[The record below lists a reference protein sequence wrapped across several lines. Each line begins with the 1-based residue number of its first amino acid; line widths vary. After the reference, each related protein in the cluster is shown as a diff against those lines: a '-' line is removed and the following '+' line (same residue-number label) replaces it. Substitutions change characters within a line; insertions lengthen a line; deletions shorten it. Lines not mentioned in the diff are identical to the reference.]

1 MITMNLNEQKILNM
15 IIDDIIFNN
24 TDGESVLM
32 GHNRYTIFMYLPKEY
47 LCKYINDLIEV
58 QVNRNIQNMSSVTVI
73 NTNLNLDNLP
83 NMEIN
88 KRFKKLELL
97 YIDNNLVH
105 IKFENTSNELPVYF
119 FNDEIQEILKEAIK
133 NYKPK
138 LKTQPKEENI
148 SWWRKFILKNN

>member
-1 MITMNLNEQKILNM
+1 MIIMNLNEQKILNM
-15 IIDDIIFNN
+15 IVDDIVFDS
-24 TDGESVLM
+24 TDGEVILM
-32 GHNRYTIFMYLPKEY
+32 GHNRYTIFMQLPKEY
-47 LCKYINDLIEV
+47 LCKYINDLIEI
-58 QVNRNIQNMSSVTVI
+58 QINRNIQDTSSVTLI

-83 NMEIN
+83 NIEIN
-88 KRFKKLELL
+88 KRFKELELC
-97 YIDNNLVH
+97 YISNNLVH
-105 IKFENTSNELPVYF
+105 IKFENILNELPIYF